1 MDLLNIVLVLAIIY
15 IIFLMI
21 KKNNSSISGDTFVTN
36 VPTTE
41 EEHVEK
47 TIDKYISSRE
57 EYEKNLDNLI
67 KATHKKRTKN
77 IKPNGSF
84 LDVQFHN
91 DYRDLLTAINNVAPD
106 QKQIFNMGNI
116 PVKTHV
122 PKENNHEV
130 KRLVHEFMREINS
143 NIKNEVTDTL
153 NPNSGWDEL
162 MPNKNEKSGWEKT
175 QEALGLPSSVYN
187 QPAGKSK
194 MRLVKIDSV
203 IKQETDT
210 EIKYICKLIIKKK
223 NVNDQVILRVSFVIH
238 KQNVDERKLFEDVH
252 CNLNKIDN
260 IRFDQPGVEANA
272 TSYANVIIEEIF
284 IVGFLTSSHVD
295 AIDAVNQVENNEYD
309 FSRMENNEMTSNSS
323 IMKQLQYAYMKRA
336 NEANKFDQAMDKET
350 RDFHWSL
357 QN

>member
-21 KKNNSSISGDTFVTN
+21 RKNNSVIPVDDTSTIN
-36 VPTTE
+36 VPISK
-41 EEHVEK
+41 EHVERAV
-47 TIDKYISSRE
+47 DLYISDRE

-77 IKPNGSF
+77 IKPNGSL

-91 DYRDLLTAINNVAPD
+91 DYRDLLTAINNVVPD
-106 QKQIFNMGNI
+106 NKQIFNMGNI
-116 PVKTHV
+116 PVKTYV
-122 PKENNHEV
+122 PRDSEV
-130 KRLVHEFMREINS
+130 KRLVHEFMKEINN
-143 NIKNEVTDTL
+143 NIKTEVTDTL
-153 NPNSGWDEL
+153 NPNSGWDEV

-175 QEALGLPSSVYN
+175 QEVLGLPSSVYN

-210 EIKYICKLIIKKK
+210 EIKYVCTLIIKKK
-223 NVNDQVILRVSFVIH
+223 NINDQVILKVSFVIH
-238 KQNVDERKLFEDVH
+238 KQNIDERKLFDDVY
-252 CNLNKIDN
+252 CNLNRIDK
-260 IRFDQPGVEANA
+260 IRFDQPGVKVN
-272 TSYANVIIEEIF
+272 YADVMIEEIF
-284 IVGFLTSSHVD
+284 IVGFLTNSHVD
-295 AIDAVNQVENNEYD
+295 AIDAANQAENNEYD
-309 FSRMENNEMTSNSS
+309 FNRMENNEMTSNNS
-323 IMKQLQYAYMKRA
+323 IMKELQHTYWKRA